1 MLNGKKFSNK
11 KRMGQFVLSV
21 LLFSFLLSLLPFGKG
36 ICFRNDD
43 GEKRFTIPIRQDFFE
58 VEFVHSVNKGRVIER
73 YQIASNGCLELK
85 VGWFESYGAGMVDT
99 LEPNMSMREENGML
113 RIDFEN
119 RRMRKVT
126 YQSSGSSGHLFR
138 YGDWE
143 MKMFERLDEK
153 SLSLSIEDIRLFDYW
168 SYVIERSL
176 YG

>member
-1 MLNGKKFSNK
+1 
-11 KRMGQFVLSV
+11 MGLFALSV

-36 ICFRNDD
+36 ICFRNQD
-43 GEKRFTIPIRQDFFE
+43 GEKRFVIPIHQDFFE

-73 YQIASNGCLELK
+73 YRINSDGSLALK
-85 VGWFESYGAGMVDT
+85 VGWFESYGAGMIDT
-99 LEPNMSMREENGML
+99 LEPNMSMREEKGML
-113 RIDFEN
+113 RIDFDN
-119 RRMRKVT
+119 RRMSRVT

-153 SLSLSIEDIRLFDYW
+153 TLSISIENIRLFDYW
-168 SYVIERSL
+168 SYVIGRSL